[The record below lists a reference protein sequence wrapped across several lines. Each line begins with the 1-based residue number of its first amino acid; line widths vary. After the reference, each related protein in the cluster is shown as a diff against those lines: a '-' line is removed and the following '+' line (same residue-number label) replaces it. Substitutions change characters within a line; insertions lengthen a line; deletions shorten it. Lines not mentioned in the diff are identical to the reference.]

1 MFPPQQLQAPARIGA
16 DRALLRKHWR
26 RNAALVNQKPIF
38 VFSFCET
45 PIAHACLPDV
55 KIIQQDQPNDDKNAR
70 RAACAAG
77 PPKVVHHL
85 SSLRNPKNT
94 KIVFRLTL
102 GGSVDDNDRVRS
114 GCGHGR

>member
-1 MFPPQQLQAPARIGA
+1 LARIEHCCANIGA
-16 DRALLRKHWR
+16 
-26 RNAALVNQKPIF
+26 
-38 VFSFCET
+38 ET
-45 PIAHACLPDV
+45 PPSSIKNRFSYFRFAKRQLRMPCLPDV